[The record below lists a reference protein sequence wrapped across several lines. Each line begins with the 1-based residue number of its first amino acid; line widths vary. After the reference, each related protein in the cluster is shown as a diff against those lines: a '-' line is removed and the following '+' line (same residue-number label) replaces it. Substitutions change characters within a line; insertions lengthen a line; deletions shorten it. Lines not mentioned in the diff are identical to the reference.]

1 MSDKARIQAGAI
13 GGLLAAVVCCAAPL
27 LIVAVGSLGIGTALA
42 NGAYLLIPIL
52 AVVLAL
58 AGWHFYRRRATAQ
71 PCCND
76 KSLKEGVKS

>member
-1 MSDKARIQAGAI
+1 MSDKALIQAGAI

-27 LIVAVGSLGIGTALA
+27 IVAVGSLGIGTALA
-42 NGAYLLIPIL
+42 NGAYRLIPIL

-58 AGWHFYRRRATAQ
+58 AGWHLYRRRASAQ

-76 KSLKEGVKS
+76 KSFKEGVKS

>member
-1 MSDKARIQAGAI
+1 MRDKARIQAGAI

-42 NGAYLLIPIL
+42 NGAYLLISIL

-58 AGWHFYRRRATAQ
+58 AGWHLYRRRATAQ
-71 PCCND
+71 PRCND